1 MTFQPEPS
9 AKAVVYLVDDD
20 ASVRRGI
27 SRLIRSAGYH
37 VEVFGSTDDF
47 LRRKENG
54 LPSCLVL
61 DIKMPGSTGMDLQQ
75 LLLASGQSMPI
86 IFLSGH
92 ADVPTSVQAMKQGAF
107 DFLTKPVTAEDL
119 LAAIRKAI
127 DADILQKKRD
137 EEVAEVQSRMST
149 LTNRE
154 AQVFSLVVTGMLN
167 KQIAAELGTTEKTI
181 KVHRA
186 RVMEKMGA
194 DSLAELVQLANR
206 IPGLPRKSRPGLS
219 SAGRLND
226 AP

>member
-1 MTFQPEPS
+1 MRSQTHPP

-37 VEVFGSTDDF
+37 VEVFESAEEF
-47 LRRKENG
+47 LQRKENG

-75 LLLASGQSMPI
+75 RLLASGQSTPI

-92 ADVPTSVQAMKQGAF
+92 ADVPTSVQAMKEGAF

-119 LAAIRKAI
+119 LSAVRKAI
-127 DADILQKKRD
+127 NADILQKKQN

-194 DSLAELVQLANR
+194 ESLAELVQLANR
-206 IPGLPRKSRPGLS
+206 ITGLNTKTHRE
-219 SAGRLND
+219 
-226 AP
+226 

>member
-1 MTFQPEPS
+1 MRSQTHPP

-37 VEVFGSTDDF
+37 VEVFESAEEF
-47 LRRKENG
+47 LQRKENG

-75 LLLASGQSMPI
+75 RLLASGQSTPI

-92 ADVPTSVQAMKQGAF
+92 ADVPTSVQAMKEGAF

-119 LAAIRKAI
+119 LSAVRKAI
-127 DADILQKKRD
+127 HADILQKKQN

-194 DSLAELVQLANR
+194 ESLAELVQLANR
-206 IPGLPRKSRPGLS
+206 ITGLNTKTHRE
-219 SAGRLND
+219 
-226 AP
+226 

>member
-1 MTFQPEPS
+1 MRSQTHPP

-37 VEVFGSTDDF
+37 VEVFESAEEF
-47 LRRKENG
+47 LQRKENG

-75 LLLASGQSMPI
+75 RLLASGQSTPI

-119 LAAIRKAI
+119 LSAVRKAI
-127 DADILQKKRD
+127 HADILQKKQN

-194 DSLAELVQLANR
+194 ESLAELVQLANR
-206 IPGLPRKSRPGLS
+206 ITGLNTKTHRE
-219 SAGRLND
+219 
-226 AP
+226 